1 MSINPKTLV
10 DVYLDGAAQSH
21 KSAMRVIARLRATL
35 AERDAENAALKA
47 EREWR
52 PIESAP
58 FDTWV
63 YLYRVGS
70 KWLRCGIRSRLYG
83 SSRWFYGTAH
93 EAAHYGQSG
102 DDAPTHWQPLPPAP
116 EAT

>member
-58 FDTWV
+58 RDGTRVLV
-63 YLYRVGS
+63 YAPPPDPAKWHGS
-70 KWLRCGIRSRLYG
+70 TLGSLICTVEYHADGGWCVCEIRKATR
-83 SSRWFYGTAH
+83 
-93 EAAHYGQSG
+93 
-102 DDAPTHWQPLPPAP
+102 WQPLPPAP